1 MMPPHPDILTL
12 KISDKIS
19 KHREQLFENVGH
31 LILETLCFIFF
42 KVLHSAQNTNY
53 IFFVLKS
60 FWLKCVHCSFHGV
73 DLQQFFFTIGVK
85 THKDFFSTFKMPS
98 LLLFYLDM
106 KENVCVVTFFVV
118 SIAPWA
124 TLFYCCMRLH

>member
-1 MMPPHPDILTL
+1 MTPHHDILML
-12 KISDKIS
+12 KIPDKIS
-19 KHREQLFENVGH
+19 KHREHLFENVGH

-53 IFFVLKS
+53 IFFVWKS
-60 FWLKCVHCSFHGV
+60 FWLKCVHCPFQGV

-85 THKDFFSTFKMPS
+85 NHKDFFSTSKCHPYCFFTLTWKKMCV
-98 LLLFYLDM
+98 LWRFY
-106 KENVCVVTFFVV
+106 VV